1 MSSTTTILPENTSS
15 TPEQASKPDL
25 KAVELTGLRG
35 VLDAL
40 TAVAVEKRH
49 ATQLYDDLAG
59 IIKARLGTAQIG
71 TLNGEPVVSYA
82 QTERIILRDKL
93 IRELHPDVA
102 RECEDIIPV
111 RTFRLLD

>member
-1 MSSTTTILPENTSS
+1 MSPTTPTTLRENSDST
-15 TPEQASKPDL
+15 EQASPAP

-35 VLDAL
+35 VRDAL
-40 TAVAVEKRH
+40 AVAAADKRR

-59 IIKARLGTAQIG
+59 IIKARLGTAEIG
-71 TLNGEPVVSYA
+71 TLDGEPVVSYT

-93 IRELHPDVA
+93 VRELYPDVA